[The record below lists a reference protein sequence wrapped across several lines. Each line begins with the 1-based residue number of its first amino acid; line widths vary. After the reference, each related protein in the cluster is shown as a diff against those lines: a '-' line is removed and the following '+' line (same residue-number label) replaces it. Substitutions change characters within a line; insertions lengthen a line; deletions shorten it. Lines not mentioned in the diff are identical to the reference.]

1 MIHIFKYRNHLPEE
15 PVKTLGSSSMSF
27 GWICRRN
34 EEEAGKLIGCL
45 PVRGL
50 KLEHGLKTK
59 FIKFLTLSILLLT
72 FTLFRIFTP
81 AAGNAN

>member
-1 MIHIFKYRNHLPEE
+1 MIHISKYRNRLAEE
-15 PVKTLGSSSMSF
+15 PVKTFGSSSMSF
-27 GWICRRN
+27 GWIGRRN
-34 EEEAGKLIGCL
+34 EEAVGKLNGCL

-59 FIKFLTLSILLLT
+59 FIKYLTLSILLLT

>member
-1 MIHIFKYRNHLPEE
+1 MFDIFKYRNYLAEE

-27 GWICRRN
+27 AWIGRRN
-34 EEEAGKLIGCL
+34 EEAVEKLNGCL

-50 KLEHGLKTK
+50 KSEHGLKTK